1 MKLSNNASR
10 YFAKLKR
17 NKEFVIDLDD
27 LLNYFKRYNIPEFEK
42 IIEFQ
47 LNFSGLE
54 LKIKDNESSNFN
66 AFLIS
71 KKDILN
77 NNEIE
82 YLLINNRYYFY
93 CGDHETAQFWF
104 VISDTGEI
112 CTYNEVNETVNII
125 YNSFEKFIESY
136 AFQDLIKRNKKY
148 EYPAYFNLLDDVRFN
163 ELIVNYKIYNASN
176 DEFNY
181 WMSNGN
187 LIIKKGIWLH
197 EHIFYIHVYGEN
209 KMECEKFIESLKEEK
224 IIE

>member
-1 MKLSNNASR
+1 MKLSNNAFK
-10 YFAKLKR
+10 YFTKLKR
-17 NKEFVIDLDD
+17 NKKFVIDLDD

-54 LKIKDNESSNFN
+54 LKIKNNESSNFN

-77 NNEIE
+77 HNEIE
-82 YLLINNRYYFY
+82 YLLIDNRYYFY

-104 VISDTGEI
+104 VISNTGEI

-125 YNSFEKFIESY
+125 YTSFEKFIESY
-136 AFQDLIKRNKKY
+136 SFQDLIKRNNKY

-163 ELIVNYKIYNASN
+163 ELIVNYTIYNASN

-209 KMECEKFIESLKEEK
+209 KIECEKFIELLKEEK
-224 IIE
+224 IIL